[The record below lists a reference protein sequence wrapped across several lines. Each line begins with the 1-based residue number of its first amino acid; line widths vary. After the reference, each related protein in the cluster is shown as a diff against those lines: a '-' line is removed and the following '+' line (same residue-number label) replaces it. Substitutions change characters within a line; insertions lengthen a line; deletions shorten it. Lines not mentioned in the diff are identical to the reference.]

1 MRTSQSFLHA
11 SQRDSW
17 PSPTLSRFFLNISL
31 LSIRFL
37 TIPGADDSVA
47 VLIYPFLL
55 SSNPFLYSYETICV
69 EWLQFRM
76 FLTGSSFFLLE
87 IFKNE

>member
-17 PSPTLSRFFLNISL
+17 LFPTFSTFLNISL

-47 VLIYPFLL
+47 VFDYPFLL
-55 SSNPFLYSYETICV
+55 SSNSFLYSYETTCV